1 MKLAT
6 IHSHI
11 YFTRKVRSVPMPRQ
25 RYGSKCPTA
34 IGRNGHQQ
42 SAIQG
47 ILVVEPVETLWGIT
61 VPSSDGYR
69 TSSGTIKI
77 QLLSLFKSPAF
88 QLLKF
93 LLVIL
98 LMASSTTC
106 LSQTFR
112 APVLQGNTLSGIRVD
127 SSFYEGKLTILSF
140 FYIGCMPCMKEIPVL
155 NRLKD
160 HFADRPVQVV
170 AVAPHSPRQLQAWN
184 TPENTGTYRT
194 DPIRYEVLPECTDS
208 MDRPGFSP
216 VCYTLSRRFGV
227 SAYPTSVFIGPNG
240 DLLMTAEGFPMRD
253 NQDET
258 LQELI
263 RMVEEFLAKR

>member
-1 MKLAT
+1 
-6 IHSHI
+6 
-11 YFTRKVRSVPMPRQ
+11 MPRQ
-25 RYGSKCPTA
+25 RDGSKGPIA
-34 IGRNGHQQ
+34 IGRKGHQQ
-42 SAIQG
+42 SAAIQG
-47 ILVVEPVETLWGIT
+47 ILVVEPVENLWGIT
-61 VPSSDGYR
+61 SPSSDGYW
-69 TSSGTIKI
+69 TSSGIIKI
-77 QLLSLFKSPAF
+77 ELLSLFKSSAF
-88 QLLKF
+88 QLHKF
-93 LLVIL
+93 LLVIF

-127 SSFYEGKLTILSF
+127 SSFYKGKLTILSF

-155 NRLKD
+155 NRLRD

-170 AVAPHSPRQLQAWN
+170 AVAPHSQRQLREWN

-194 DPIRYEVLPECTDS
+194 EPIRYEVLPECTDS

-240 DLLMTAEGFPMRD
+240 DLLMTAEGFPLRE